1 VTERPS
7 RLHPPAECGTIHV
20 VPELTASSLMEHH
33 QAAATLLGLLEGNG
47 RFVAGEPRYKR
58 DIVAARDA
66 APDQTP
72 GAVVFTCIDS
82 RVTAESVFD
91 CDFGQ
96 LLVVRTAGHVP
107 DRAAVGSVEFA
118 AAELGVSLVVVL
130 GHERCGA
137 INAALNAVEADTHDP
152 RSGYL
157 VEQLWQPAS
166 QALAETAE
174 GEDAAPKALR
184 LQVRRTVADLGRREH
199 LDGVLVVGAVYDLD
213 TGQVTLIDE
222 S

>member
-1 VTERPS
+1 M
-7 RLHPPAECGTIHV
+7 
-20 VPELTASSLMEHH
+20 PELTASSLMDHH
-33 QAAATLLGLLEGNG
+33 QAAATLAGLLEGNG
-47 RFVAGEPRYKR
+47 RFVAGAPRYRR
-58 DIVAARDA
+58 DIVAARGA
-66 APDQTP
+66 APEQMP

-107 DRAAVGSVEFA
+107 DRAAVGSLEFA
-118 AAELGVSLVVVL
+118 AAEMGVSLVVVL

-137 INAALNAVEADTHDP
+137 VDAALNAVRADTHDP

-174 GEDAAPKALR
+174 PDAAASRAMR
-184 LQVRRTVADLGRREH
+184 LQVRRTVADLDRRAS
-199 LDGVLVVGAVYDLD
+199 LDGVLIVGAVYDLD
-213 TGQVTLIDE
+213 TGQVTLVDE
-222 S
+222 H